1 MKKLLIFN
9 WKENP
14 NSIEEAEKILA
25 SVLALAKNAKET
37 EMVVCPPDV
46 YLEHVSQ
53 VIGQKSEVRLGAQ
66 NLSTEESGAH
76 TGEISGG
83 MLKNLGVTYV
93 IVGHSER
100 RRLGETDEIVAK
112 KISVAIKDG
121 LVPILCVGEELEVR
135 NQGMEAVK
143 DFIRNQLEKDL
154 AGIENWKL
162 EIENLAVAYE
172 PIWAISS
179 HDIGKPCEPK
189 DAREIIVFI
198 KETLHSK

>member
-135 NQGMEAVK
+135 NQGMDVVK
-143 DFIRNQLEKDL
+143 DFIKNQLDKDL
-154 AGIENWKL
+154 PRDSASSQRSSAL
-162 EIENLAVAYE
+162 LVAYE
-172 PIWAISS
+172 PIWAIGT
-179 HDIGKPCEPK
+179 GKPCEPK
-189 DAREIIVFI
+189 DAAEVIRFI
-198 KETLHSK
+198 KETRSEEH